1 MMKVGCQSALV
12 SIISI
17 GKKNCVT
24 REVYERQHRA
34 GEFVSLGDVLEA
46 YVERILNGEIYKE
59 TALILNGAIDKE
71 TSFKCESKN
80 SDLFKLLKP
89 SDERRLENNDPEY
102 IATFRDIY
110 PDVPVEMMQESK
122 SKIKFSRSECKQ
134 DTLFIRT

>member
-17 GKKNCVT
+17 SKQNCVT

-34 GEFVSLGDVLEA
+34 GEFVSLGDDLEA
-46 YVERILNGEIYKE
+46 YVERILNGAIYKE
-59 TALILNGAIDKE
+59 TQA
-71 TSFKCESKN
+71 KCESKTPY
-80 SDLFKLLKP
+80 LFKLLKP
-89 SDERRLENNDPEY
+89 SDERRPEKNDPEY

-122 SKIKFSRSECKQ
+122 SKIKFSRSECKR